1 MPIIVKRTI
10 FGLLMYVLDA
20 IAIVL
25 IALYAAYYQFNA
37 DWASFFS
44 AVPSDIATILIFGL
58 IILSFAF
65 AFVDLSKNTAI
76 AQRKAEEIRQ
86 NRPAHKIQR

>member
-1 MPIIVKRTI
+1 
-10 FGLLMYVLDA
+10 MYVLDA

-25 IALYAAYYQFNA
+25 IVLYASYYQFKA

-44 AVPSDIATILIFGL
+44 TVPSDIATILIFGL
-58 IILSFAF
+58 IILSFVF
-65 AFVDLSKNTAI
+65 AFIDLSKTTAI
-76 AQRKAEEIRQ
+76 AQQKVEAIRR